1 LSAGWQITD
10 QSSKEATLTYFGPHS
25 YSYDLTLAFP
35 SETVASWT
43 ARDEALLLA
52 DLAAFYNDDA
62 LEFII
67 TTREDVNG
75 QLVIVVQVLGFST
88 MDSATTSYESV
99 QANGIVL
106 EDASFAD
113 VTAYASRPVSSCSM
127 GFTADSS
134 ANCLDTDGCEGNT
147 CNSTLGT
154 CVDAVAPQ
162 NGYSCDCSA
171 GYFDLNGT
179 CANID
184 GCEENTCGSYGN
196 CVDVAAPGV
205 GFTCDCDAGYV
216 SPDNV
221 CVNEPGCDLDTE
233 YTCNATDVDGLCAD
247 VAPPGTGYTCTC
259 GTGYNVDLTTCTIV
273 SCGQPPAATGY
284 TIASGGTTYGSTRS
298 VSCAAGYAGT
308 AASITCQASGTWT
321 TSSGCTITSCP
332 TSPTQTGY
340 VIASGASTY
349 GLLHKYTNCFIF
361 SGVLS
366 FFSPFLCSFQLS
378 TVHRIYICGV
388 ISQVRLA
395 RSLVQWGIRV
405 QLAA

>member
-1 LSAGWQITD
+1 MSSGWQITD

-25 YSYDLTLAFP
+25 YSYDLTLTFP

-52 DLAAFYNDDA
+52 DLAAFYNDDS

-75 QLVIVVQVLGFST
+75 QMVIVVQVLGFST

-134 ANCLDTDGCEGNT
+134 GNCLDTNGCEGNT
-147 CNSTLGT
+147 CDSTLGT

-184 GCEENTCGSYGN
+184 GCEENTCGAYGN

-216 SPDNV
+216 TSDNV

-259 GTGYNVDLTTCTIV
+259 GSGYNVDLTTCI
-273 SCGQPPAATGY
+273 
-284 TIASGGTTYGSTRS
+284 IA
-298 VSCAAGYAGT
+298 
-308 AASITCQASGTWT
+308 
-321 TSSGCTITSCP
+321 SCP

-349 GLLHKYTNCFIF
+349 GLLHKCKSWFIF
-361 SGVLS
+361 SGLLTL
-366 FFSPFLCSFQLS
+366 FSPFFCSFQFS
-378 TVHRIYICGV
+378 TVPRVYFCSV
-388 ISQVRLA
+388 IAQVRLA
-395 RSLVQWGIRV
+395 RSHARRGIREPPLLSRARPALRGRPA
-405 QLAA
+405 QAAQSATAAPLSPELGTLSAAARPRMAPPTP